1 MSKSITK
8 DRGKTFAQKDF
19 IGIYRQEIGRI
30 PLLTAQEE
38 LKLARLAH
46 SDIAI
51 RNRLV
56 IANTRLVISI
66 ARRYQG
72 MGVELLDLIQSGNL
86 ALIKAVEKFDPAK
99 GYRFS
104 TYAVWWIRDGITR
117 SIANESRTIR
127 LPVNVLKKISQLKRA
142 AKELETELNGKP
154 TPHEIADRLA
164 IDLEELQD
172 LLKLCKPITSLDVS
186 DDRDLLSSTERSNL
200 DRLEQESVAASVAL
214 IFKALTVREVNILQL
229 RHGFEDEDKNFA
241 EIGRILGLSRNRI
254 GKIYWESISKLKKS
268 NSSSSQLEDLLF

>member
-1 MSKSITK
+1 MSKSTTN
-8 DRGKTFAQKDF
+8 DRGKTFSRKDF

-38 LKLARLAH
+38 LKLARLAP

-56 IANTRLVISI
+56 AANARLVISI
-66 ARRYQG
+66 AKRYQG
-72 MGVELLDLIQSGNL
+72 MGVELLDLIQAGNL
-86 ALIKAVEKFDPAK
+86 GLIKAVEKFDPAK

-104 TYAVWWIRDGITR
+104 TYAVWWIRDEITR

-142 AKELETELNGKP
+142 AKELETELNRKP
-154 TPHEIADRLA
+154 TPYEIADRLL
-164 IDLEELQD
+164 IDLEELED
-172 LLKLCKPITSLDVS
+172 LLKLCKPITSLNVS

-200 DRLEQESVAASVAL
+200 DRLEQESVAASVAV
-214 IFKALTVREVNILQL
+214 IFKQLTVREVNILQL

-268 NSSSSQLEDLLF
+268 NSSRQLEDLLF

>member
-1 MSKSITK
+1 MSKSTTN
-8 DRGKTFAQKDF
+8 DRGKTFSRKDF

-38 LKLARLAH
+38 LKLARLAP

-56 IANTRLVISI
+56 AANARLVISI

-72 MGVELLDLIQSGNL
+72 MGVELLDLIQAGNL
-86 ALIKAVEKFDPAK
+86 GLIKAVEKFDSAK

-142 AKELETELNGKP
+142 AKELEIELNRKP
-154 TPHEIADRLA
+154 TPYEIADRLA

-172 LLKLCKPITSLDVS
+172 LLKLCKPITSLDIS

-200 DRLEQESVAASVAL
+200 DRLEQESVAALVAV
-214 IFKALTVREVNILQL
+214 IFKQLTVREVNILQL
-229 RHGFEDEDKNFA
+229 RHGFEDEDKKFA

-268 NSSSSQLEDLLF
+268 NSSRQLEDLLF

>member
-1 MSKSITK
+1 MSKSTTK
-8 DRGKTFAQKDF
+8 DRGKTFSQKDF

-38 LKLARLAH
+38 LKLTRLAP

-56 IANTRLVISI
+56 TANARLVISI

-72 MGVELLDLIQSGNL
+72 MGVELLDLIQAGNL
-86 ALIKAVEKFDPAK
+86 GLIKAVEKFDPAK

-117 SIANESRTIR
+117 AIANESRTIR

-142 AKELETELNGKP
+142 AKELETELNRKP

-172 LLKLCKPITSLDVS
+172 LLKLCKPITSLNVS

-200 DRLEQESVAASVAL
+200 DRLEQESVAASVAV
-214 IFKALTVREVNILQL
+214 IFKQLTVREVNILQL

-268 NSSSSQLEDLLF
+268 NSSRQLEDLLF